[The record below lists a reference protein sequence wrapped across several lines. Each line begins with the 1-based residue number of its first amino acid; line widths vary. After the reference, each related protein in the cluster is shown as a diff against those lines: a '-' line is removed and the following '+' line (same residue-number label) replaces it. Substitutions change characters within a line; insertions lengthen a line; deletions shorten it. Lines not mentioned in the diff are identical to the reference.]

1 MGSNTTSLP
10 TAPFFRGK
18 KLATPTRGAQQLKSV
33 EKANT
38 IKGRAASGS
47 FGGVQRFATTAA
59 PTARFSGAA
68 TKACWSAATA
78 GVRTARNTPQ
88 LVEPQIISA
97 ESVQIIDNYEQL
109 VQPLLREME

>member
-1 MGSNTTSLP
+1 M
-10 TAPFFRGK
+10 
-18 KLATPTRGAQQLKSV
+18 Q
-33 EKANT
+33 
-38 IKGRAASGS
+38 GRAALGS
-47 FGGVQRFATTAA
+47 LGGVHRFATAAA

-78 GVRTARNTPQ
+78 GTPQ